1 MRLVFLEDFC
11 HHKRVI
17 QKIEKWRIQE
27 LEQALNRLSLLL
39 RKGKNYDWA
48 NVFSHFA
55 QEAHN
60 LADRKKFNLD
70 MLKRLAQNIVNCFD
84 HVSSLRNLVLT
95 HENPRKM
102 DILNRE
108 FRNAIRV
115 LFEILASIEEKW
127 SDVVH

>member
-1 MRLVFLEDFC
+1 M
-11 HHKRVI
+11 I

-39 RKGKNYDWA
+39 RKGQNFDWA

-55 QEAHN
+55 QEAN
-60 LADRKKFNLD
+60 KLADHQKFNLD
-70 MLKRLAQNIVNCFD
+70 MLKRLAQNIINCFD
-84 HVSSLRNLVLT
+84 HISSLRNLVLT

-108 FRNAIRV
+108 FRNAIRH
-115 LFEILASIEEKW
+115 LFEIITSIEKKW
-127 SDVVH
+127 TEPIH

>member
-1 MRLVFLEDFC
+1 M
-11 HHKRVI
+11 I

-27 LEQALNRLSLLL
+27 LEQSLNRLSLLL
-39 RKGKNYDWA
+39 RKGKSFDWA

-55 QEAHN
+55 QEAKVLVDH
-60 LADRKKFNLD
+60 KKFDLD
-70 MLKRLAQNIVNCFD
+70 KIKRLAQNIVNCFD

-95 HENPRKM
+95 HENARKM

-108 FRNAIRV
+108 FRKTIRL

-127 SDVVH
+127 TESVN